1 MPELTDISLLFEDI
15 IDTPAKRRREVERA
29 SMLAAQ
35 QMKSTRPFSLLAQGI
50 ASGIPGQTEA
60 IRQTAKSFGMDAFK
74 TPGERLAD
82 QLRGVNT
89 QTRAGQQEAIEM
101 VRQVDPGKAYAL
113 QDAYARQERDSATRD
128 AQLANRYQ
136 INSKIYST
144 GGMFNQTATGEVSF
158 VVPATDSSQARTLT
172 DPAAVAREIHL
183 AEAAEAQTDLEQQA
197 ALAKAR
203 SAADAM
209 QARTTS
215 AIDQANSIKDRVILY
230 DEALRQIEE
239 EGATPGFLD
248 RWTPS
253 IFRSSADKVF
263 TQIASQ
269 LGLQVIAGTTFG
281 ALSERELALAMETGM
296 PSFNTVEEYTD
307 YLIRKRDAEQ
317 KLMREFVFYANY
329 IRTEGYEMS
338 AIEAQDVF
346 NRTRASVRTEDNGDV
361 QLVGTDGNPLVLI
374 QTADEFEALPS
385 GTEYTADGI
394 SISVKP

>member
-1 MPELTDISLLFEDI
+1 MAEPIDISLLFEDI

-29 SMLAAQ
+29 SMLAAE

-74 TPGERLAD
+74 TPGERLAE

-113 QDAYARQERDSATRD
+113 QDAYARQQMDTATRD

-158 VVPATDSSQARTLT
+158 VVPATDLSPARTLT
-172 DPAAVAREIHL
+172 DPAAVAREIYL
-183 AEAAEAQTDLEQQA
+183 AEAAEAQTDLEQQT

-209 QARTTS
+209 QARVTS
-215 AIDQANSIKDRVILY
+215 AIDQANTIKDNVVLY

-248 RWTPS
+248 RWTPAV
-253 IFRSSADKVF
+253 FRSAADKVF

-296 PSFNTVEEYTD
+296 PKFTKVEEYKD

-329 IRTEGYEMS
+329 LRTEGYEMS

-346 NRTRASVRTEDNGDV
+346 NRTRASVRTEEDV
-361 QLVGTDGNPLVLI
+361 QLVGTDGNPLELI

>member
-1 MPELTDISLLFEDI
+1 MAELTDISLLFEDI

-29 SMLAAQ
+29 SMLAAE

-74 TPGERLAD
+74 TPGERLAE

-113 QDAYARQERDSATRD
+113 QDAYARQQMDTATRD

-158 VVPATDSSQARTLT
+158 VVPATDLSPARTLT
-172 DPAAVAREIHL
+172 DPAAVAREIYL
-183 AEAAEAQTDLEQQA
+183 AEAAEAQTDLEQQT

-209 QARTTS
+209 QARVTS
-215 AIDQANSIKDRVILY
+215 AIDQANTIKDNVVLY

-248 RWTPS
+248 RWTPAV
-253 IFRSSADKVF
+253 FRSAADKVF

-296 PSFNTVEEYTD
+296 PKFTKVEEYKD

-329 IRTEGYEMS
+329 LRTEGYEMS

-346 NRTRASVRTEDNGDV
+346 NRTRASVRTEEDV
-361 QLVGTDGNPLVLI
+361 QLVGTDGNPLELI